1 MKKTVLACGPFA
13 STLFDAYRER
23 YEIIQLDPPPGE
35 LDDAFKA
42 AIAKAHGLIIGHR
55 RVGAAELAGA
65 QKLEVVASV
74 SVGYDHHD
82 LAYLNSR
89 AIMLTKTPGV
99 LNETTA
105 DLAFALILATA
116 RRIPELDAWT
126 RAGGWNAPLDAA
138 HFGCDVHG
146 KTLGIIGL
154 GEIGAAIARRG
165 RFGFGMRILYS
176 GNHPKPALEQELGAR
191 FVTKEELLRD
201 ADFVCPMVPLNATTR
216 HLIDAAALAL
226 MKPSAILINLSR
238 GGVVDEPALID
249 ALENGVIRAAGL
261 DVFAK
266 EPLQHSRLF
275 ELANVVVVPHIGSA
289 TTDTRN
295 AMATR
300 ALENLIEG
308 LEGRTPMN
316 LVNADALARR

>member
-1 MKKTVLACGPFA
+1 MKKTLLACGPFA
-13 STLFDAYRER
+13 PALFDGCRER
-23 YEIIQLDPPPGE
+23 YDIIQLDPPPGP
-35 LDDAFKA
+35 LDDTFKA
-42 AIAKAHGLIIGHR
+42 AVAKAHGLMIGNR
-55 RVGAAELAGA
+55 RVGAAELEGA
-65 QKLEVVASV
+65 AHLQVVASV

-82 LAYLNSR
+82 LDYLTR
-89 AIMLTKTPGV
+89 RRIMLTNTPGV

-126 RAGGWNAPLDAA
+126 RSGGWTEPVDGAR
-138 HFGCDVHG
+138 FGCDVHG

-176 GNHPKPALEQELGAR
+176 GNRPKPALEQELGAR
-191 FVTKEELLRD
+191 FVSKEALLRES
-201 ADFVCPMVPLNATTR
+201 DFVCPVVPLTADTR
-216 HLIDAAALAL
+216 HLIDRAALAL
-226 MKPSAILINLSR
+226 MKPEAILINISR
-238 GGVVDEPALID
+238 GGVVDEPALIE

-266 EPLQHSRLF
+266 EPLQASRLF

-289 TTDTRN
+289 TQDTRN
-295 AMATR
+295 AMARR
-300 ALENLIEG
+300 ALDNLLEA

-316 LVNADALARR
+316 LVNPQALA